1 MQRVAGTKKS
11 LARAPCGSWQ
21 HRHLMW
27 TPIELIMI
35 TTYDTPASIRIRSWG
50 SDLIATVKTWWM
62 SYLTRR
68 IAQAAIIQLHG
79 MSDREL
85 RGIGLTRC
93 QIERVVRE
101 ELLHQPFTRQ
111 ILRMSK
117 TMRRLSILLF
127 IFAILSG
134 TADLARAGVCGDN
147 TRDLRQAAQLAH
159 RPTPESV
166 SQAQTHAELMFAAEL
181 AHAEAEDVLGHE
193 GDCLLAARRAKEMLQ
208 IQ

>member
-1 MQRVAGTKKS
+1 
-11 LARAPCGSWQ
+11 
-21 HRHLMW
+21 
-27 TPIELIMI
+27 MI
-35 TTYDTPASIRIRSWG
+35 TTYDAPATIRVRSRG
-50 SDLIATVKTWWM
+50 SGLIASVKTCWM
-62 SYLTRR
+62 SDLTRR

-85 RGIGLTRC
+85 QDIGLTRC
-93 QIERVVRE
+93 QIEQVVGE
-101 ELLHQPFTRQ
+101 ELVHQLFIRRVF
-111 ILRMSK
+111 RMSK
-117 TMRRLSILLF
+117 PMRRQSILLF
-127 IFAILSG
+127 IFTILSG

>member
-1 MQRVAGTKKS
+1 
-11 LARAPCGSWQ
+11 
-21 HRHLMW
+21 
-27 TPIELIMI
+27 MI
-35 TTYDTPASIRIRSWG
+35 ATYNTPATIRVRSRG
-50 SDLIATVKTWWM
+50 SGLIATVKTCWM
-62 SYLTRR
+62 SHLTRR

-85 RGIGLTRC
+85 QDIGLTRC

-101 ELLHQPFTRQ
+101 ELIHQLFTRQ
-111 ILRMSK
+111 VLRMSK
-117 TMRRLSILLF
+117 TIRQLSILLF
-127 IFAILSG
+127 TFAILSG
-134 TADLARAGVCGDN
+134 TADLARAGVCRDD
-147 TRDLRQAAQLAH
+147 TRDLRQEAQLAH

-181 AHAEAEDVLGHE
+181 AHAEAEDVLEHE